1 MSYFNLKRVCP
12 ICDNNTGMILKKV
25 RMHLPD
31 GSPLP
36 CEYDIVCCNVCGFT
50 YANMMAD
57 QNVFN
62 RYYDRFNMYS
72 ENEDIKLNDWVEY
85 LYKEIEKLFIHKI
98 SMEANILDVGCGGG
112 EFLNFLKSKGYINL
126 YGLDPSKES
135 IDRLNKSGINGMQG
149 NIFDKIPDK
158 MENKF
163 DLVISMSVVEHIYD
177 LNLYVEQLKKYMKK
191 GGYLLIYAPAVE
203 GFPQYIYPLAN
214 YFNHEHINY
223 FSRISL
229 ENLFGNHGLKNL
241 NKDPYIDVGETDSEK
256 EKFLIELFCKDT
268 KRKPVFDSI
277 SQSCIEK
284 YFSKVNNSDKVIED
298 ILKKNKKIIIWGCGS
313 YAMQLIA
320 KYSELFEAIEYFVD
334 NNTMK
339 QRTEIGGKK
348 VFSPQMISNE
358 SDAIILICSMMNS
371 KDIEKQLLSI
381 QKDCEYYI
389 L

>member
-1 MSYFNLKRVCP
+1 MSCFNLKRVCP
-12 ICDNNTGMILKKV
+12 ICGNNTGMILKKV
-25 RMHLPD
+25 MMHLPD
-31 GSPLP
+31 ESPLP

-50 YANMMAD
+50 YADMMAD

-62 RYYDRFNMYS
+62 RYYERFNIYS
-72 ENEDIKLNDWVEY
+72 ENEDIKLNDWVEF
-85 LYKEIEKLFIHKI
+85 LHKEIQKLFIHKI

-112 EFLNFLKSKGYINL
+112 EFLNFLKSKGYNNL

-135 IDRLNKSGINGMQG
+135 IDRLKKSGINGMQG
-149 NIFDKIPDK
+149 NIFDRIPNK
-158 MENKF
+158 MYNKF
-163 DLVISMSVVEHIYD
+163 DLVISMAVIEHIYD

-191 GGYLLIYAPAVE
+191 DGYLLIYAPAVE
-203 GFPQYIYPLAN
+203 GFSQYIYPLAN

-229 ENLFGNHGLKNL
+229 ENLFGNHQLKSL
-241 NKDPYIDVGETDSEK
+241 NNDPYVVVGESDSEK
-256 EKFLIELFCKDT
+256 EIFLVELFYEDI
-268 KRKPVFDSI
+268 KRKPIFDSI
-277 SQSCIEK
+277 SRACIEE
-284 YFSKVNNSDKVIED
+284 YFSKINDSDKVIED
-298 ILKKNKKIIIWGCGS
+298 ILKKKKKVIIWGCGS